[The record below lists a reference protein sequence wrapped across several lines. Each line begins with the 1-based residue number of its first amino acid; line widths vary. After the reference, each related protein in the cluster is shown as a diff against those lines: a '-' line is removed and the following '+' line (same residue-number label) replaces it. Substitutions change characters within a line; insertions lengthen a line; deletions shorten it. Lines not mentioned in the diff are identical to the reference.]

1 MSAKVQTTISPYTQQ
16 PILTRPLLSDTE
28 LDNVVANAVKASK
41 AWKKTTVD
49 ERIAIAEK
57 WLVSVTLNQTMCGS

>member
-57 WLVSVTLNQTMCGS
+57 WLVGVTLNQTMCGS